1 MNKKGMSLLEV
12 FIAGFIL
19 VLGIIPLIRNS
30 QADAEK
36 AIETEKIQMAER
48 ILESIKSELMTMKF
62 NTFYTRAKSEN
73 LDDKAIGPFPLN
85 DAYYPSSISKVVEI
99 QQKYKDF
106 EVVGTWSWAITK
118 DEHDKDIPDK
128 TMVRAEIMCSF
139 SRPGKDKAPLERRKA
154 FLIVRP

>member
-1 MNKKGMSLLEV
+1 MNKRAMSLLEV

-62 NTFYTRAKSEN
+62 NTFYTRAKSES
-73 LDDKAIGPFPLN
+73 LDENSIGPFPLN
-85 DAYYPSSISKVVEI
+85 DAYYPSSYNNVVEV

-139 SRPGKDKAPLERRKA
+139 TRSGKDKKTLERRKA

>member
-1 MNKKGMSLLEV
+1 MNKRAMSLLEV

-62 NTFYTRAKSEN
+62 GVFYERAKAES
-73 LDDKAIGPFPLN
+73 LDEKAIGPFPLN
-85 DAYYPSSISKVVEI
+85 DAYYPSSIDKVLEI

-106 EVVGTWSWAITK
+106 QVVGTWSWAIK
-118 DEHDKDIPDK
+118 DEDKQEPDK

-139 SRPGKDKAPLERRKA
+139 TRSGKDKTPLERRKA

>member
-1 MNKKGMSLLEV
+1 MNKRAMSLLEV

-62 NTFYTRAKSEN
+62 GVFYERAKEES
-73 LDDKAIGPFPLN
+73 LDEKAIGPFPLN
-85 DAYYPSSISKVVEI
+85 DAYYPSSIDKVLEI

-106 EVVGTWSWAITK
+106 QVVGTWSWAIK
-118 DEHDKDIPDK
+118 DEDKQEPDK

-139 SRPGKDKAPLERRKA
+139 TRSGKDKKPLERRKA

>member
-1 MNKKGMSLLEV
+1 MNKRAMSLLEV

-62 NTFYTRAKSEN
+62 GVFYERAKAES
-73 LDDKAIGPFPLN
+73 LDEKAIGPFPLN
-85 DAYYPSSISKVVEI
+85 DAYYPSSIDKVLEI

-106 EVVGTWSWAITK
+106 QVVGTWSWAIK
-118 DEHDKDIPDK
+118 DEDKQEPDK

-139 SRPGKDKAPLERRKA
+139 TRSGKDKKPLERRKA

>member
-1 MNKKGMSLLEV
+1 MNKKAMSLLEV

-48 ILESIKSELMTMKF
+48 ILESIKSELMTMNFK
-62 NTFYTRAKSEN
+62 TFYTRAKSES
-73 LDDKAIGPFPLN
+73 LDENTIGPFPLN
-85 DAYYPSSISKVVEI
+85 DGYYPSSIGKVVEI

-118 DEHDKDIPDK
+118 DKDNRDKPDK

-139 SRPGKDKAPLERRKA
+139 SRGGKGMTPLERRKS

>member
-1 MNKKGMSLLEV
+1 MSLLEV

-62 NTFYTRAKSEN
+62 GVFYERAKAES
-73 LDDKAIGPFPLN
+73 LDEKAIGPFPLN
-85 DAYYPSSISKVVEI
+85 DAYYPSSIDKVLEI

-106 EVVGTWSWAITK
+106 QVVGTWSWAIK
-118 DEHDKDIPDK
+118 DEDKQEPDK

-139 SRPGKDKAPLERRKA
+139 TRK
-154 FLIVRP
+154 R

>member
-62 NTFYTRAKSEN
+62 GVFYDRAKSES
-73 LDDKAIGPFPLN
+73 LDEKAIGPFPLN
-85 DAYYPSSISKVVEI
+85 DGYYPSSYSKVVEV

-106 EVVGTWSWAITK
+106 EVVGTWSWAIK
-118 DEHDKDIPDK
+118 DEEKQEPDK

-139 SRPGKDKAPLERRKA
+139 TRSGKDKKPLERRKA

>member
-1 MNKKGMSLLEV
+1 MSLLEV

-62 NTFYTRAKSEN
+62 GVFYERAKAES
-73 LDDKAIGPFPLN
+73 LDEKAIGPFPLN
-85 DAYYPSSISKVVEI
+85 DAYYPSSIDKVLEI

-106 EVVGTWSWAITK
+106 QVVGTWSWAIK
-118 DEHDKDIPDK
+118 DEDKQEPDK

-139 SRPGKDKAPLERRKA
+139 TRSGKDKKPLERRKA

>member
-1 MNKKGMSLLEV
+1 MNKRAMSLLEV

-62 NTFYTRAKSEN
+62 NTFYTRAKSES
-73 LDDKAIGPFPLN
+73 LDENSVGPFPLN
-85 DAYYPSSISKVVEI
+85 DAYYPSSLSQVIEV

-106 EVVGTWSWAITK
+106 SVVGTWSWAITK
-118 DEHDKDIPDK
+118 DEHDQDKPDK

-139 SRPGKDKAPLERRKA
+139 TRSGKDMTPIERRKA

>member
-1 MNKKGMSLLEV
+1 MNKRAMSLLEV

-62 NTFYTRAKSEN
+62 NTFYTRAKSES
-73 LDDKAIGPFPLN
+73 LDENSIGPFPLN
-85 DAYYPSSISKVVEI
+85 DAYYPSSYNNVVEV

-139 SRPGKDKAPLERRKA
+139 TRSGKDKKPLERRKA